1 MKQTNISNLKI
12 KNTQTEGGAQTKLQ
26 SLMSKLYC
34 EARQCSTCAALL
46 LLGSKML

>member
-12 KNTQTEGGAQTKLQ
+12 KSTQTEGGAQTKLQ

-34 EARQCSTCAALL
+34 VARQCSDMGCSAITGL
-46 LLGSKML
+46 